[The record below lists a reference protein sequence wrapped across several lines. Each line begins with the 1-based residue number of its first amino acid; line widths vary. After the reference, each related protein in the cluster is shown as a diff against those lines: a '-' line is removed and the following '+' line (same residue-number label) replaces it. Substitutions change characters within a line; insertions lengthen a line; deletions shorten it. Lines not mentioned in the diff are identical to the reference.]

1 MEPQSAAPLDVWPSI
16 AALALAVFSPLVI
29 WCIYAFRVGQI
40 TMRSVLG
47 LAAAEIAALIAIAI
61 LAHF

>member
-1 MEPQSAAPLDVWPSI
+1 MEPQVVTPPVVWPSI
-16 AALALAVFSPLVI
+16 AALALAVFTPLVI
-29 WCIYAFRVGQI
+29 WCIYAYRMRQI
-40 TMRSVLG
+40 TTRSVFG